1 MGLPMASSQ
10 GLARESS
17 LLTEFETCARARIFL
32 IELSRR
38 LPKVPLT
45 LVLGPGDVLVILLV
59 SILAGFV
66 GALFGLGGGVLII
79 PFLTLVE
86 GVPVPLAVGASIVS
100 VVATSSASAATY
112 VQDHLTNLRLGMFLE
127 IGTVAGAITGA
138 FVAVLLPAS
147 ALFILFGL
155 ILLYATIIM
164 IRARGID
171 FPANVRPDKTSR
183 VLALGSQYE
192 DQSLNRVVKYEVT
205 RTPLAVFVGYFAGI
219 VSGLLGVGGGII
231 NVPTMNLLSK
241 VPVKVASA
249 TSNFMIGVTAAASAS
264 VYLLRGDVHP
274 LLAAPLIIG
283 VAGGALLGTRVLKV
297 TPPTRVK
304 VAFAILLAV
313 ISILMILKGFNLPLV
328 L

>member
-1 MGLPMASSQ
+1 MGML
-10 GLARESS
+10 
-17 LLTEFETCARARIFL
+17 L
-32 IELSRR
+32 IELS
-38 LPKVPLT
+38 KVGILKVST
-45 LVLGPGDVLVILLV
+45 TVVLGPVDVLVILLV
-59 SILAGFV
+59 SIIAGFI

-100 VVATSSASAATY
+100 VVATSSSSAAAY

-138 FVAVLLPAS
+138 FVAVFLPAS

-171 FPANVRPDKTSR
+171 FPANVRPDRASR
-183 VLALGSQYE
+183 ILALGSQYE
-192 DQSLNRVVKYEVT
+192 DHSLNRVVKYEVT
-205 RTPLAVFVGYFAGI
+205 RTPLTAFIGYFAGI

-231 NVPTMNLLSK
+231 NVPTMNLVSK

-274 LLAAPLIIG
+274 LLAAPLVIG

-304 VAFAILLAV
+304 VAFGILLAA
-313 ISILMILKGFNLPLV
+313 ISLLMILKGFNLPVV

>member
-1 MGLPMASSQ
+1 M
-10 GLARESS
+10 
-17 LLTEFETCARARIFL
+17 
-32 IELSRR
+32 
-38 LPKVPLT
+38 
-45 LVLGPGDVLVILLV
+45 LGPIDVLVIFLV
-59 SILAGFV
+59 SIIAGFI

-79 PFLTLVE
+79 PVLSHVE
-86 GVPVPLAVGASIVS
+86 LGPWPHDLGASIVS
-100 VVATSSASAATY
+100 IVATSNASAATY
-112 VQDHLTNLRLGMFLE
+112 FQDHLTNLRLGMFLE

-138 FVAVLLPAS
+138 FVAVFLPAS

-164 IRARGID
+164 IRDRGID
-171 FPANVRPDKTSR
+171 FAANVRPDKASR
-183 VLALGSQYE
+183 ILALGSQYE
-192 DQSLNRVVKYEVT
+192 DHSLNRVVKYEVT
-205 RTPLAVFVGYFAGI
+205 RTPLTAFIGYFAGI

-231 NVPTMNLLSK
+231 NVPTMNLVSK

-264 VYLLRGDVHP
+264 VYLLRADVNP
-274 LLAAPLIIG
+274 LLAAPLIVG

-304 VAFAILLAV
+304 VAFGILLAA
-313 ISILMILKGFNLPLV
+313 ISLLMILKGFNLPVV

>member
-1 MGLPMASSQ
+1 MPP
-10 GLARESS
+10 
-17 LLTEFETCARARIFL
+17 T
-32 IELSRR
+32 
-38 LPKVPLT
+38 V
-45 LVLGPGDVLVILLV
+45 VLGPVDVLIIFLV
-59 SILAGFV
+59 SIVAGFV

-138 FVAVLLPAS
+138 FVSVFLPAS
-147 ALFILFGL
+147 ALFILFGI
-155 ILLYATIIM
+155 ILLYATMVM
-164 IRARGID
+164 IRARGVD

-183 VLALGSQYE
+183 ILALGSQYE
-192 DQSLNRVVKYEVT
+192 DHSLNRVVKYEVT
-205 RTPLAVFVGYFAGI
+205 RTPLTVFIGYFAGI

-231 NVPTMNLLSK
+231 NVPTMNLVSK

-304 VAFAILLAV
+304 VAFGILLAA
-313 ISILMILKGFNLPLV
+313 ISLLMILKGFNLPVV

>member
-1 MGLPMASSQ
+1 L
-10 GLARESS
+10 
-17 LLTEFETCARARIFL
+17 
-32 IELSRR
+32 
-38 LPKVPLT
+38 KVPST
-45 LVLGPGDVLVILLV
+45 IVLGPADVLVILLV
-59 SILAGFV
+59 SIVAGFV

-100 VVATSSASAATY
+100 VVATSSSSAATY

-138 FVAVLLPAS
+138 FVAAFLPPS
-147 ALFILFGL
+147 ALFILFGV

-164 IRARGID
+164 IKARGID
-171 FPANVRPDKTSR
+171 FPANVKPDKTSR
-183 VLALGSQYE
+183 ILALGNQYE
-192 DQSLNRVVKYEVT
+192 DHSLNQIVKYEVT
-205 RTPLAVFVGYFAGI
+205 RTPLTVFIGYFAGI

-231 NVPTMNLLSK
+231 NVPTMNLVNK

-304 VAFAILLAV
+304 VAFGILLAV
-313 ISILMILKGFNLPLV
+313 ISLLMILKGFNLPVV

>member
-1 MGLPMASSQ
+1 L
-10 GLARESS
+10 R
-17 LLTEFETCARARIFL
+17 
-32 IELSRR
+32 
-38 LPKVPLT
+38 VPPTVL
-45 LVLGPGDVLVILLV
+45 LGPVDILVILLV
-59 SILAGFV
+59 SIVAGFV

-112 VQDHLTNLRLGMFLE
+112 VQDRLTNLRLGMFLE

-138 FVAVLLPAS
+138 FVALYLSAS

-164 IRARGID
+164 IRARGVD
-171 FPANVRPDKTSR
+171 FPANVKPDKISR
-183 VLALGSQYE
+183 ILALGSQYE
-192 DQSLNRVVKYEVT
+192 DHSLNRVVKYEVT
-205 RTPLAVFVGYFAGI
+205 RTPLTVLIGYAAGI

-231 NVPTMNLLSK
+231 NVPTMNLVSK

-274 LLAAPLIIG
+274 LLASPLIIG
-283 VAGGALLGTRVLKV
+283 VAGGALLGTKVLKV

-304 VAFAILLAV
+304 VAFAILLAA
-313 ISILMILKGFNLPLV
+313 ISLVMILKGLNLPVV

>member
-1 MGLPMASSQ
+1 M
-10 GLARESS
+10 
-17 LLTEFETCARARIFL
+17 
-32 IELSRR
+32 
-38 LPKVPLT
+38 
-45 LVLGPGDVLVILLV
+45 LGPIDVLVIFLV
-59 SILAGFV
+59 SIIAGFI

-100 VVATSSASAATY
+100 VVATSSSSAATY

-138 FVAVLLPAS
+138 FVAVFLPAS
-147 ALFILFGL
+147 VLFVFFGL

-164 IRARGID
+164 VRARGID
-171 FPANVRPDKTSR
+171 FPADVKPDKTSR
-183 VLALGSQYE
+183 ILSLGGQYE
-192 DQSLNRVVKYEVT
+192 DHSLNRVVKYEVT
-205 RTPLAVFVGYFAGI
+205 RTPLTVFIGYFAGI

-231 NVPTMNLLSK
+231 NVPTMNLVSK
-241 VPVKVASA
+241 IPVKVASA

-264 VYLLRGDVHP
+264 VYLLRGDVNP
-274 LLAAPLIIG
+274 LLAAPLIVG

-304 VAFAILLAV
+304 VAFGILLAA
-313 ISILMILKGFNLPLV
+313 ISLLMILKGFNLPVV

>member
-1 MGLPMASSQ
+1 L
-10 GLARESS
+10 
-17 LLTEFETCARARIFL
+17 RIFL
-32 IELSRR
+32 IELSRVGI
-38 LPKVPLT
+38 LKVHAT
-45 LVLGPGDVLVILLV
+45 VMLGPVDVLIIFLV
-59 SILAGFV
+59 SIVAGFI
-66 GALFGLGGGVLII
+66 GAMFGLGGGVLII

-138 FVAVLLPAS
+138 FVSVFLPAS
-147 ALFILFGL
+147 YLFILFGI
-155 ILLYATIIM
+155 ILLYATIVM

-171 FPANVRPDKTSR
+171 FPANVMPDKTSR
-183 VLALGSQYE
+183 ILALGSQYE
-192 DQSLNRVVKYEVT
+192 DHSLNRVVKYEVT
-205 RTPLAVFVGYFAGI
+205 RTPLTVFISFFAGI

-231 NVPTMNLLSK
+231 NVPTMNLVSK
-241 VPVKVASA
+241 IPVKVASA
-249 TSNFMIGVTAAASAS
+249 TSNFIIGVTAAASAS

-283 VAGGALLGTRVLKV
+283 VAGGALLGTKVLKV

-304 VAFAILLAV
+304 VAFGILLAA
-313 ISILMILKGFNLPLV
+313 ISLLMILKGFSLPVV

>member
-1 MGLPMASSQ
+1 ML
-10 GLARESS
+10 
-17 LLTEFETCARARIFL
+17 L
-32 IELSRR
+32 IELS
-38 LPKVPLT
+38 KVGILKVST
-45 LVLGPGDVLVILLV
+45 TVMLGPVDVLVIFLV
-59 SILAGFV
+59 SIIAGFI

-100 VVATSSASAATY
+100 VVATSSSSAAAY

-138 FVAVLLPAS
+138 FVAVFLPAS

-171 FPANVRPDKTSR
+171 FPANVRPDKASR
-183 VLALGSQYE
+183 ILALGSQYE
-192 DQSLNRVVKYEVT
+192 DHSLNRVVKYEVT
-205 RTPLAVFVGYFAGI
+205 RTPLTAFIGYFAGI

-231 NVPTMNLLSK
+231 NVPTMNLVSK

-304 VAFAILLAV
+304 VAFGILLAA
-313 ISILMILKGFNLPLV
+313 ISLLMILKGFNLPVV

>member
-1 MGLPMASSQ
+1 M
-10 GLARESS
+10 
-17 LLTEFETCARARIFL
+17 I
-32 IELSRR
+32 
-38 LPKVPLT
+38 
-45 LVLGPGDVLVILLV
+45 VLGPGDVLVILLV
-59 SILAGFV
+59 SIVAGFV

-127 IGTVAGAITGA
+127 VGTVAGAITGA
-138 FVAVLLPAS
+138 FVSVFLPAS

-155 ILLYATIIM
+155 ILLYATFVM
-164 IRARGID
+164 IRARGVD
-171 FPANVRPDKTSR
+171 FPAGVTPDRTSKI
-183 VLALGSQYE
+183 LGLGGQYE
-192 DQSLNRVVKYEVT
+192 DHSLNRVVKYEVT
-205 RTPLAVFVGYFAGI
+205 RTPLTVFVGYFAGI

-231 NVPTMNLLSK
+231 NVPTLNLLSK

-283 VAGGALLGTRVLKV
+283 VAGGALLGTRILKV

-304 VAFAILLAV
+304 VAFGILLAA
-313 ISILMILKGFNLPLV
+313 ISLLMILKGFSLPVV

>member
-1 MGLPMASSQ
+1 L
-10 GLARESS
+10 
-17 LLTEFETCARARIFL
+17 
-32 IELSRR
+32 
-38 LPKVPLT
+38 KVHAT
-45 LVLGPGDVLVILLV
+45 VVLGPVDVLIIFLV
-59 SILAGFV
+59 SIVAGFI

-138 FVAVLLPAS
+138 FVSVFLPAS
-147 ALFILFGL
+147 YLFVLFGI
-155 ILLYATIIM
+155 ILLYTTIVM

-171 FPANVRPDKTSR
+171 FPANVSPDKTSR
-183 VLALGSQYE
+183 ILALGSQYE
-192 DQSLNRVVKYEVT
+192 DHSLNRVVKYEVT
-205 RTPLAVFVGYFAGI
+205 RTPLTVFIGFFAGI

-231 NVPTMNLLSK
+231 NVPTMNLVSK
-241 VPVKVASA
+241 IPVKVASA
-249 TSNFMIGVTAAASAS
+249 TSNFIIGVTAASSAS

-283 VAGGALLGTRVLKV
+283 VAGGALLGTKVLKV

-304 VAFAILLAV
+304 VAFGILLAA
-313 ISILMILKGFNLPLV
+313 ISLLMILKGFSLPVV

>member
-1 MGLPMASSQ
+1 MKV
-10 GLARESS
+10 
-17 LLTEFETCARARIFL
+17 
-32 IELSRR
+32 RR
-38 LPKVPLT
+38 TV
-45 LVLGPGDVLVILLV
+45 VLGPVDVLIIFLV
-59 SILAGFV
+59 SIVAGFI

-138 FVAVLLPAS
+138 FVAVFLPAS
-147 ALFILFGL
+147 VLFFLFGL
-155 ILLYATIIM
+155 ILLYATIVM

-171 FPANVRPDKTSR
+171 FPADVRPDKTSR
-183 VLALGSQYE
+183 ILALGSQYE
-192 DQSLNRVVKYEVT
+192 DRSLNRVVKYEVT
-205 RTPLAVFVGYFAGI
+205 RTPLTVFIGYFAGI

-231 NVPTMNLLSK
+231 NVPTMNLVSK
-241 VPVKVASA
+241 IPVKVASA

-264 VYLLRGDVHP
+264 VYLLRGDVNP
-274 LLAAPLIIG
+274 LLAAPLIVG

-304 VAFAILLAV
+304 VAFGILLAA
-313 ISILMILKGFNLPLV
+313 ISLLMILKGFNLPVV

>member
-1 MGLPMASSQ
+1 ML
-10 GLARESS
+10 
-17 LLTEFETCARARIFL
+17 
-32 IELSRR
+32 
-38 LPKVPLT
+38 
-45 LVLGPGDVLVILLV
+45 LGPVDVLIIFLV
-59 SILAGFV
+59 SIVAGFV

-138 FVAVLLPAS
+138 FVAVFLPAS
-147 ALFILFGL
+147 ALFILFGV
-155 ILLYATIIM
+155 ILLYATIVM

-183 VLALGSQYE
+183 ILALGSQYE
-192 DQSLNRVVKYEVT
+192 DHSLNRVVKYEVT
-205 RTPLAVFVGYFAGI
+205 RTRLTVFIGYFAGI

-231 NVPTMNLLSK
+231 NVPTMNLVSK

-283 VAGGALLGTRVLKV
+283 VAGGAILGTRVLKA

-304 VAFAILLAV
+304 VAFGILLAA
-313 ISILMILKGFNLPLV
+313 ISLLMILKGFNLPVV

>member
-1 MGLPMASSQ
+1 M
-10 GLARESS
+10 
-17 LLTEFETCARARIFL
+17 
-32 IELSRR
+32 
-38 LPKVPLT
+38 
-45 LVLGPGDVLVILLV
+45 LGPVDVLVILLV
-59 SILAGFV
+59 SIIAGFV

-138 FVAVLLPAS
+138 FVAVFLPAS
-147 ALFILFGL
+147 VLFVLFGL
-155 ILLYATIIM
+155 VLLYATIVM

-171 FPANVRPDKTSR
+171 FPADVRPDRTSR
-183 VLALGSQYE
+183 ILALGSQYE
-192 DQSLNRVVKYEVT
+192 DHSLNRVVSYEVT
-205 RTPLAVFVGYFAGI
+205 RTPLTVFIGYFAGM
-219 VSGLLGVGGGII
+219 VSGLLGVGGGVI
-231 NVPTMNLLSK
+231 NVPTMNLVSK

-249 TSNFMIGVTAAASAS
+249 TSNFIIGVTAAASAS

-304 VAFAILLAV
+304 VAFGILLAAM
-313 ISILMILKGFNLPLV
+313 SLLMILKGFNLPVV